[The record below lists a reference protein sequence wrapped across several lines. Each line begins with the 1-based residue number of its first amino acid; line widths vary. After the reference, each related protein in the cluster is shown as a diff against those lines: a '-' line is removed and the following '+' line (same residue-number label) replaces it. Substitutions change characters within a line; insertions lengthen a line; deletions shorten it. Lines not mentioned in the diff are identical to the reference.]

1 MLAANRI
8 KNSPPLPKSKI
19 VDTVRDM
26 AKRYRGAE
34 PASSANAPVHPMTT
48 DEVSSLAADLLA
60 TIKFWIK
67 SYVIIS
73 EAQAT
78 ILAVWVLHT
87 YVFDAADITPYLHI
101 TAAEKECGKSLLM
114 DVLAA
119 IACNPIR
126 SGGMTAAALVRT
138 VDAHQPTLFLD
149 EMDAAMGGDKEYA
162 EAQRCILNEGF
173 HRGGRFYKCEGK
185 NHDLREFNVF
195 CCKCFAG
202 IGSLPDTVASRSIMI
217 EMRRKLRSE
226 TVTPFRHRAVKAAA
240 APIVVALETCGQGAV
255 PHLQKLTP
263 ASIAGLGD
271 RQNDIAEPLLAI
283 TELAGGGWRQ
293 SLTEALLAV
302 YTSSGAEDASTG
314 ATLLR
319 DVRSIFDERSTDK
332 IPSKDLAE
340 YLSGIEGRPWAE
352 WSHGRAIS
360 PNQLARVLKR
370 FGIFPLTIRT
380 TDGTPKGYRR
390 ADFEDAWAR
399 YCPLPPV
406 SNATTPQPA
415 PPLAEAP
422 FSNGN
427 ASTSVAVA
435 KNGSNPHERGVVAA
449 VAVQNGEQ
457 PVSELRI

>member
-1 MLAANRI
+1 
-8 KNSPPLPKSKI
+8 
-19 VDTVRDM
+19 
-26 AKRYRGAE
+26 
-34 PASSANAPVHPMTT
+34 
-48 DEVSSLAADLLA
+48 
-60 TIKFWIK
+60 
-67 SYVIIS
+67 
-73 EAQAT
+73 
-78 ILAVWVLHT
+78 
-87 YVFDAADITPYLHI
+87 
-101 TAAEKECGKSLLM
+101 
-114 DVLAA
+114 
-119 IACNPIR
+119 
-126 SGGMTAAALVRT
+126 
-138 VDAHQPTLFLD
+138 
-149 EMDAAMGGDKEYA
+149 
-162 EAQRCILNEGF
+162 
-173 HRGGRFYKCEGK
+173 
-185 NHDLREFNVF
+185 
-195 CCKCFAG
+195 
-202 IGSLPDTVASRSIMI
+202 
-217 EMRRKLRSE
+217 
-226 TVTPFRHRAVKAAA
+226 VKAAA

-332 IPSKDLAE
+332 IPSKDMAE